1 MQEFIADRYAD
12 NLTFRH
18 IALPVKRSDLPYTV
32 GMAIRALRGAVQL
45 QHDDFQEM
53 TEAVVELLTEIMRRN
68 ALGFEQL
75 ISMIFTSTPDLK
87 CGFPAGAA
95 RQLPIGD
102 VALMCASELDI
113 PGALPR
119 VVRVM
124 VHVDTDLARQDLQ
137 HVYLRGAEALRVDLA
152 Q

>member
-1 MQEFIADRYAD
+1 MYAD
-12 NLTFRH
+12 NQTFRH
-18 IALPVKRSDLPYTV
+18 VAFTVKRYDLTYTV
-32 GMAIRALRGAVQL
+32 PMAIRALRGAVQL
-45 QHDDFQEM
+45 RHDDFQEM
-53 TEAVVELLTEIMRRN
+53 TEAVVELISEIMRRN
-68 ALGFEQL
+68 SLGYEQL
-75 ISMIFTSTPDLK
+75 VSMIFTSTPDLK

-113 PGALPR
+113 PGSLPR

-124 VHVDTDLARQDLQ
+124 IHVETELERQDLQ
-137 HVYLRGAEALRVDLA
+137 HVYLRGAEVLRVDLA

>member
-1 MQEFIADRYAD
+1 MTHSNTDIE
-12 NLTFRH
+12 TFRH
-18 IALPVKRSDLPYTV
+18 IVLPVKPSESPYTV
-32 GMAIRALRGAVQL
+32 RMAIRAIRGAVQL
-45 QHDDFQEM
+45 RQDNFEEM
-53 TEAVVELLTEIMRRN
+53 QEAVVELLTEILRRN
-68 ALGFEQL
+68 EVDYADLV
-75 ISMIFTSTPDLK
+75 SMIFTSTPDLK

-102 VALMCASELDI
+102 VALMCAAELDI

-124 VHVDTDLARQDLQ
+124 VHVETARTRQDLQ
-137 HVYLRGAEALRVDLA
+137 HVYIRGAEALRIDLA